1 MLARRLLGFALKGNL
16 PSIYSACPLSSRPVL
31 NFRSTL
37 RMPLWF
43 SSTSANNAENNE
55 TPKFSLKKQDG
66 QRLSGLEFFEIVKKE
81 AAKDGTEDFAIPK
94 EAFETLLTEYDA
106 LVAEGSEWQVADI
119 LDLAVDSV
127 KPEQLESADKTL
139 VDLHKGIVMTK
150 TVLLK
155 TFKRHGLVQVNP
167 MGEKFDPNL
176 HEAVFQVP
184 AGEDTK
190 VEPGHVM
197 HVSKVGYSLKDRP
210 IRAAQVEEIR
220 EVLNEDKL
228 TSRSV
233 KRYACVDEWISI
245 AKECKYLPEEDMIS
259 LCSCLIDRLIRQPNV
274 VPVETPVTICGDI
287 HGQFYDL
294 LELFRTGGEAPAT
307 KYVFMGDYVD
317 RGYYSLE
324 TATLLFA
331 LLLKYPD
338 RMTLLRGNHES
349 RKISSVY
356 GFYDEC
362 QQKYG
367 HSVVYRWCCRVFDVL
382 PVGAIIDD
390 SILCVH
396 GGLSPEIK
404 SIDKMLNLN
413 RAVELPTK
421 GPLCDLMWS
430 DPDEN
435 EEEWVISQRGAGWI
449 FGATVAKKFLHTNG
463 LDLIC
468 RSHQLVDE
476 GFRYLFNERLCTVWS
491 APNYCYRCGNVA
503 AVLSIA
509 EDGSRDVKY
518 FTAVPQDRREIPDK
532 VVTPYF
538 M

>member
-1 MLARRLLGFALKGNL
+1 MDDGVLNSTFT
-16 PSIYSACPLSSRPVL
+16 LSSEDA
-31 NFRSTL
+31 TE
-37 RMPLWF
+37 MP
-43 SSTSANNAENNE
+43 S
-55 TPKFSLKKQDG
+55 
-66 QRLSGLEFFEIVKKE
+66 
-81 AAKDGTEDFAIPK
+81 
-94 EAFETLLTEYDA
+94 DA
-106 LVAEGSEWQVADI
+106 DV
-119 LDLAVDSV
+119 
-127 KPEQLESADKTL
+127 PE
-139 VDLHKGIVMTK
+139 
-150 TVLLK
+150 
-155 TFKRHGLVQVNP
+155 
-167 MGEKFDPNL
+167 
-176 HEAVFQVP
+176 
-184 AGEDTK
+184 
-190 VEPGHVM
+190 
-197 HVSKVGYSLKDRP
+197 
-210 IRAAQVEEIR
+210 
-220 EVLNEDKL
+220 EVRKIMDEDKL
-228 TSRSV
+228 PFRVGKRSI
-233 KRYACVDEWISI
+233 RVDEWLSL
-245 AKECKYLPEEDMIS
+245 AKSCRFLSEEDMIS
-259 LCSCLIDRLIRQPNV
+259 LCNCLIDRLSRKPNV
-274 VPVETPVTICGDI
+274 VPVDTPVTICGDI

-294 LELFRTGGEAPAT
+294 LELFRTGGEVPKT

-324 TATLLFA
+324 TATLLFL

-362 QQKYG
+362 LQKYG
-367 HSVVYRWCCRVFDVL
+367 HSLVYRWCCKVFDVL
-382 PVGAIIDD
+382 PVGALIDD

-404 SIDKMLNLN
+404 SIDKMLSLN

-430 DPDEN
+430 DPDES
-435 EEEWVISQRGAGWI
+435 EEDWIVSQRGAGWI
-449 FGATVAKKFLHTNG
+449 FGGTACKKFLHSNG
-463 LDLIC
+463 LELIC

-518 FTAVPQDRREIPDK
+518 FTAVPADRREIPEK

>member
-1 MLARRLLGFALKGNL
+1 MHDVDMNTTFTVM
-16 PSIYSACPLSSRPVL
+16 PS
-31 NFRSTL
+31 
-37 RMPLWF
+37 
-43 SSTSANNAENNE
+43 
-55 TPKFSLKKQDG
+55 
-66 QRLSGLEFFEIVKKE
+66 
-81 AAKDGTEDFAIPK
+81 
-94 EAFETLLTEYDA
+94 
-106 LVAEGSEWQVADI
+106 
-119 LDLAVDSV
+119 DS
-127 KPEQLESADKTL
+127 D
-139 VDLHKGIVMTK
+139 
-150 TVLLK
+150 
-155 TFKRHGLVQVNP
+155 
-167 MGEKFDPNL
+167 
-176 HEAVFQVP
+176 VP
-184 AGEDTK
+184 D
-190 VEPGHVM
+190 
-197 HVSKVGYSLKDRP
+197 
-210 IRAAQVEEIR
+210 EIR
-220 EVLNEDKL
+220 DILNEDN
-228 TSRSV
+228 TCCRSSV
-233 KRYACVDEWISI
+233 KRAVDVDEWISL

-259 LCSCLIDRLIRQPNV
+259 LCNCLIDRLIRHPNV

-294 LELFRTGGEAPAT
+294 LELFRTGGDVPST

-367 HSVVYRWCCRVFDVL
+367 HSVVYKWCCKVFDVL
-382 PVGAIIDD
+382 PVGALIDD

-435 EEEWVISQRGAGWI
+435 EEDWVISQRGAGWI
-449 FGATVAKKFLHTNG
+449 FGGTVARKFLHTNG
-463 LDLIC
+463 LELIC

-476 GFRYLFNERLCTVWS
+476 GFRYLFNEKLCTVWS

-509 EDGSRDVKY
+509 EDGSKDVKY